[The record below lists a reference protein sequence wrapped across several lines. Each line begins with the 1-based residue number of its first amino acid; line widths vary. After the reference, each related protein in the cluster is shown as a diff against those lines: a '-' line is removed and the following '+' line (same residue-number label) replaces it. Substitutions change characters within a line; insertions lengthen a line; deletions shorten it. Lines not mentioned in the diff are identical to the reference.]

1 MHDRILDCSDA
12 DAMTSHVDYPDYRVD
27 FWEKVGPPPVGKV
40 TQAHGVSNHL
50 LSEVDD
56 VQQALD
62 WATNNAAGRSFV
74 LFALVSAREGKPAL
88 PIRLFGSDPTQHDS
102 RRP

>member
-1 MHDRILDCSDA
+1 MHATILDYSDA
-12 DAMTSHVDYPDYRVD
+12 NAMTSHVDYPDYRVD
-27 FWEKVGPPPVGKV
+27 FWEKVGPAGDGAV

-50 LSEVDD
+50 LSGVDD
-56 VQQALD
+56 VQQAFD
-62 WATNNAAGRSFV
+62 WATDNAAGRSFV
-74 LFALVSAREGKPAL
+74 LFVLVSAREGKPAL